1 MSDIGTDQ
9 APAKGMTPSI
19 IHDLPLMPDPDTTI
33 RQSDETR
40 GRSVGRRV
48 LVTGGSGFIGQH
60 LVRQLVER
68 GARVRSLDIVPP
80 RDRAR
85 DFEFI
90 EGSILDPDLVRRALD
105 GVEHLYHVAGN
116 PKLWLLRKDDFRR
129 VNYDGTRV
137 VLAEAAR
144 ADLERIVYTST
155 KSILNGRRSRRAT
168 DGMIDE
174 TVALTLDDMPGTYCR
189 SKFLAEREAMAAV
202 GRGLPLV
209 IVSPTLPLG
218 PGDHQLTPPTAMV
231 LHFLDSRAPA
241 YLDCA
246 LNFVDVRT
254 AALGHILAAER
265 GQAGERY
272 ILGGENLWLHDVLAM
287 LRDLTGLAMPKLR
300 VPYWAALGVGAA
312 SELVA
317 DFVTRRPPVA
327 PVTGVRLARN
337 SMFFDSAKS
346 VRELGLPRTP
356 VGPALADL
364 IAWFDA
370 EGLLRRRP
378 VASAA
383 GAALGVQ
390 RQ

>member
-1 MSDIGTDQ
+1 
-9 APAKGMTPSI
+9 
-19 IHDLPLMPDPDTTI
+19 MPDPEMTGHENDESPG
-33 RQSDETR
+33 RQ
-40 GRSVGRRV
+40 VGRRV

-68 GARVRSLDIVPP
+68 GASVRSLDIVPP
-80 RDRAR
+80 CDRAR
-85 DFEFI
+85 DFEFV
-90 EGSILDPDLVRRALD
+90 EGSILDRDAVRRALR

-116 PKLWLLRKDDFRR
+116 PKLWLPRKDDFRR
-129 VNYDGTRV
+129 VNHDGTRI

-155 KSILNGRRSRRAT
+155 KSILNGRRPRRA

-174 TVALTLDDMPGTYCR
+174 AVALTLDDMLGPYCR

-231 LHFLDSRAPA
+231 LHFLNSRAPA

-265 GQAGERY
+265 GQVGERY
-272 ILGGENLWLHDVLAM
+272 ILGGENLWLHEVLVL

-300 VPYWAALGVGAA
+300 VPYWAALVVGAA

-317 DFVTRRPPVA
+317 DHVTHRPPVA
-327 PVTGVRLARN
+327 PITGVRLART

-356 VGPALADL
+356 VRPALADL
-364 IAWFDA
+364 ISWFDA

-383 GAALGVQ
+383 RAALGIQ